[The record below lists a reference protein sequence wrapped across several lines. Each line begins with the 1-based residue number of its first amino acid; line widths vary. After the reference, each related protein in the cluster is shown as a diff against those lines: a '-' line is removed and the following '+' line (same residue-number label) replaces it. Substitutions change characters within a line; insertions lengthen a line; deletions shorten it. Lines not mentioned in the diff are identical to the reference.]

1 MLRSFVGLAV
11 SVVLLAPGPGRAWNS
26 IGHQAVSKLAYDQL
40 TEAEQLKIFNILK
53 AHPHYQALLAAGRP
67 NGVSEPEWVI
77 MRSSVWPD
85 WVRPRRKESRGPPV
99 TKYNRP
105 EEHYITHP
113 VIAPGDE
120 EFFTGKVL
128 VNPDFANI
136 VTALKTRCNEI
147 RTKSAVDEDRAV
159 AICWVFHLIGDIHQ
173 PLHNA
178 SYFSRDPAFVGGDL
192 GGNKLAVRDGARR
205 WKLHAYWDDLLG
217 VDRDYNDD
225 TADHQVKL
233 YRAALQVA
241 ERIRGLTLS
250 AEDKEQ
256 LAKNTSFDSW
266 SKEGF
271 ELAKAVAYAK
281 GDGTGFLPV
290 VEAPYDG
297 AIPDTAPELG
307 DAYTKRALTTAE
319 KRAVIAGKRL
329 ADRMKVLLK

>member
-1 MLRSFVGLAV
+1 MLRYLIGLAV
-11 SVVLLAPGPGRAWNS
+11 TVSFFTPGSALAWNS

-40 TEAEQLKIFNILK
+40 TEAEQLKIFAILK
-53 AHPHYQALLAAGRP
+53 AHPHYQAFLAAGRP
-67 NGVSEPEWVI
+67 DGVSEPEWVI

-85 WVRPRRKESRGPPV
+85 WVRPRRKESRGPLV

-120 EFFTGKVL
+120 EFFAGKTL
-128 VNPDFANI
+128 VGPDFANI

-147 RTKSAVDEDRAV
+147 RTKTAVDEDRAV

-178 SYFSRDPAFVGGDL
+178 SYFSRAPAFVGGDL
-192 GGNKLAVRDGARR
+192 GGNKLAVRDGSRP
-205 WKLHAYWDDLLG
+205 WKLHTYWDDLLG

-225 TADHQVKL
+225 TAGHQADL
-233 YRAALQVA
+233 YRAALKVA
-241 ERIRGLTLS
+241 ERLRGLTLS
-250 AEDKEQ
+250 DEDKSQ
-256 LAKNTSFDSW
+256 MAKNTSFDSW

-271 ELAKAVAYAK
+271 ELARTVAYRK
-281 GDGTGFLPV
+281 GDGSGFLPA
-290 VEAPYDG
+290 VEAPFDG
-297 AIPDTAPELG
+297 PIPDTAPVLG
-307 DAYTKRALTTAE
+307 EAYAKRALATAE

-329 ADRMKVLLK
+329 ADRMKLVLK